1 MEVKKD
7 NSVYYLKTTVLIL
20 IVLTLALASTYAWL
34 LISLSGTK
42 SNSVVIGTL
51 SLKLDDSITDGIF
64 LDDATPVTDATGLS
78 YSPYKFSITND
89 GNIPS
94 TYVIYLDNAEITEGL
109 TRMNDEYVRYNL
121 VKNGVSSD
129 NRLLSSTVESGTKVL
144 DRGTIEVGDTYTY
157 DLRLWIDKD
166 VDNSVMLTMFA
177 GRIRVE
183 AEQIKE

>member
-7 NSVYYLKTTVLIL
+7 KSIYYLRTTIVIL
-20 IVLTLALASTYAWL
+20 VILTLALASTYAWL

-42 SNSVVIGTL
+42 SNNVVVGTL
-51 SLKLDDSITDGIF
+51 SLKLEDDITEGIY
-64 LDDATPVTDATGLS
+64 LENATPVSDETGLR
-78 YSPYKFSITND
+78 YAPYTFSLTND

-94 TYVIYLDNAEITEGL
+94 NYVIYLDNEEITEGL

-121 VKNGVSSD
+121 VKNG
-129 NRLLSSTVESGTKVL
+129 NAGANGLLSSTIKNGSKVL
-144 DRGTIEVGDTYTY
+144 DEGTLQVGDTNTY
-157 DLRLWIDKD
+157 DLRLWIDKN
-166 VDNSVMLTMFA
+166 VDNSVMTTMFA